1 MVNMDKETFDN
12 NVDLQAKF
20 TNLVSEAVRGINT
33 EPGLT
38 PEQKKQLIK
47 DLAGAPKHLMF
58 EYLNSRFRD
67 AMHIS
72 VTVPLLI
79 NKNRP
84 RGIIGI
90 PKSTTKEVL
99 AKVKKINT
107 FKKNR

>member
-1 MVNMDKETFDN
+1 MVNMDKETFDSN
-12 NVDLQAKF
+12 EDLQGKF
-20 TNLVSEAVRGINT
+20 RVLVGEAVRGINT

-47 DLAGAPKHLMF
+47 DLGGAPKHLMF

-79 NKNRP
+79 SKDRLKGI
-84 RGIIGI
+84 RGIT
-90 PKSTTKEVL
+90 KSTPEKVL

-107 FKKNR
+107 FKKTR